1 MKIPLK
7 MHTKGKNIG
16 YKFEFRIAKQELIRK
31 FVAYGIF

>member
-1 MKIPLK
+1 MKIPSENL
-7 MHTKGKNIG
+7 TQGKNIG